1 MLENLLYFAR
11 NYPVSA
17 NLCFS
22 NMRYLLLLFYNID
35 DLFCTDFS
43 CYVCCCILIPIQ
55 LGSFSLY
62 FNSNVHLCW
71 SLKRWD
77 VIHIRTSTR
86 FVKTGFYSLH
96 LACRSKSRWASLLS
110 SYAFRWLS
118 GYMHIR
124 GVAYFIICMKLENG
138 ELSLL
143 TFFVRY
149 STISSVYN
157 MGENSCIDRC
167 VSKY

>member
-1 MLENLLYFAR
+1 
-11 NYPVSA
+11 
-17 NLCFS
+17 
-22 NMRYLLLLFYNID
+22 MRYLLLLLYNID

-96 LACRSKSRWASLLS
+96 LACRSKGRWANLLS

-124 GVAYFIICMKLENG
+124 GAAYFIICMKLENG

-143 TFFVRY
+143 TFLVRY

-157 MGENSCIDRC
+157 MIYVWKEKKKICSANHLPDIL
-167 VSKY
+167 